1 MNAWLPPA
9 LNLLRDGQAAVLIT
23 VVLAQG
29 STPREAGA
37 RMLASADAQWDTIGG
52 GHLEWRALEL
62 ARAMLRGRSG
72 GDACRMER
80 LSLGPALGQCCGGA
94 VTVLFE
100 RLAQGDLSWLEQL
113 DGALRARRAVVR
125 RREVLDAAGH
135 AVAGQVELVPAEE
148 GTGMRLAKAAPLAG
162 MGGPEG
168 SGSDAARPDRP
179 AREPQS
185 CALLGLDGK
194 TVLIERLAPAAMHV
208 VLFGAGHVGHAIVRM
223 LAALPCTVSWVDE
236 RDAQFP
242 GDVPDNV
249 EIEDTDTPEA
259 VVAQAPAGS
268 YFLVMTHCHAL
279 DQRLCREIF
288 RRDDFAYFGLIGS
301 RTKRR
306 KFERRLQGRGV
317 DPARFDEMICPIGVQ
332 GIHGKT
338 PEVIAVSVVAQ
349 LLQVQEMRA
358 AATAL
363 PVPVTG
369 PALRLS
375 AHADELVYIH

>member
-1 MNAWLPPA
+1 MNAWLPAA
-9 LNLLRDGQAAVLIT
+9 LQLIRNRQAAVLIT
-23 VVLAQG
+23 VVRAEG

-37 RMLASADAQWDTIGG
+37 RMLASAQAQWDTIGG

-62 ARAMLRGRSG
+62 ARALLRDPCGAN
-72 GDACRMER
+72 ACRMER
-80 LSLGPALGQCCGGA
+80 LSLGPSLGQCCGGA

-100 RLAQGDLSWLEQL
+100 RLAQNDLSWLEQL
-113 DGALRARRAVVR
+113 DSALRMRRSMVR

-135 AVAGQVELVPAEE
+135 AVAGRVELTPAETCRSVAQPMA
-148 GTGMRLAKAAPLAG
+148 GTHGR
-162 MGGPEG
+162 EE
-168 SGSDAARPDRP
+168 SGCAPDRP
-179 AREPQS
+179 ARRTREAQS
-185 CALLGLDGK
+185 CALVRLDGK
-194 TVLIERLAPAAMHV
+194 TVLAETLTPAAMHV

-242 GDVPDNV
+242 DKVPDNV

-306 KFERRLQGRGV
+306 KFEHRLRERGV
-317 DPARFDEMICPIGVQ
+317 DPARFDEMICPIGVE
-332 GIHGKT
+332 GIHGKA

-358 AATAL
+358 AAIAL
-363 PVPVTG
+363 PQPVTG

>member
-1 MNAWLPPA
+1 MNAWLPAA
-9 LNLLRDGQAAVLIT
+9 LQLIRNGQAAVLIT
-23 VVLAQG
+23 VVRAEG

-37 RMLASADAQWDTIGG
+37 RMLASAQAQWDTIGG

-62 ARAMLRGRSG
+62 ARALLRDPCGAN
-72 GDACRMER
+72 ACRMER
-80 LSLGPALGQCCGGA
+80 LSLGPSLGQCCGGA

-100 RLAQGDLSWLEQL
+100 RLAQNDLSWLEQL
-113 DGALRARRAVVR
+113 DSALRMRRSMVR

-135 AVAGQVELVPAEE
+135 AVAGRVELTPAETCRSVAQPMA
-148 GTGMRLAKAAPLAG
+148 GTHGR
-162 MGGPEG
+162 EE
-168 SGSDAARPDRP
+168 SGCAPDRP
-179 AREPQS
+179 ARRTREAQS
-185 CALLGLDGK
+185 CALVRLDGK
-194 TVLIERLAPAAMHV
+194 TVLAETLTPAAMHV

-236 RDAQFP
+236 RD
-242 GDVPDNV
+242 
-249 EIEDTDTPEA
+249 
-259 VVAQAPAGS
+259 AQAPAGS

-306 KFERRLQGRGV
+306 KFEHRLRERGV
-317 DPARFDEMICPIGVQ
+317 DPARFDEMICPIGVE
-332 GIHGKT
+332 GIHGKA

-358 AATAL
+358 AAIAL
-363 PVPVTG
+363 PQPVTG